1 MLKANMPRKTGSKRP
16 RQQNGERL
24 FAVVAFVVSLVIAA
38 GFCGLLFALN
48 RQGQTPE
55 TSIYDL
61 PDSQPIIIQPDHL
74 RQLVKFSL
82 TNQDGQTVT
91 RADLKGKFLVVSF
104 LFTSCSLTCPIVSHQ
119 METIQQLTTNLPD
132 VQLVSLTVDPED
144 DTVPVLSKYGQ
155 RFDADANRWLFLT
168 GDETTVHN
176 LIGTSFLSPDTND
189 VFSYMPGNFAH
200 IERIALVDPQGR
212 VREYFDG
219 LGNGTPEAVV
229 NEIKQ
234 LKK

>member
-1 MLKANMPRKTGSKRP
+1 MSKVTAKQRKD
-16 RQQNGERL
+16 ERL
-24 FAVVAFVVSLVIAA
+24 FAIIAIAGSLIFGI
-38 GFCGLLFALN
+38 GFCLLLFALN
-48 RQGQTPE
+48 HQNQTPE
-55 TSIYDL
+55 AFYENL
-61 PDSQPIIIQPDHL
+61 PDSQPVAIQPDHS

-82 TNQDGQTVT
+82 TNQDGHAVT

-104 LFTSCSLTCPIVSHQ
+104 LFTSCSLTCPIVSRQ
-119 METIQQLTTNLPD
+119 MEEIQQLTTNQPD

-144 DTVPVLSKYGQ
+144 DTVPVLASYGE
-155 RFDADANRWLFLT
+155 RYGANSSRWLFLT
-168 GDETTVHN
+168 GDETMVHN

-212 VREYFDG
+212 VRDYFDG
-219 LGNGTPEAVV
+219 LGNGTPGAII

-234 LKK
+234 LKNNRK